1 MWNSSKKLVK
11 DIRRRTCRKYPAE
24 EKIRIALE
32 GFLDEEGIAVPGS
45 L

>member
-1 MWNSSKKLVK
+1 MRNSSKKLVK
-11 DIRRRTCRKYPAE
+11 DIRRSTRRKYSAE

-32 GFLDEEGIAVPGS
+32 GLRDEEGIAVPGS